1 MPTTIRDLAPE
12 LVLRV
17 LFFLELEE
25 ERPGPRTPYFTRP
38 RRFFPQYATVSRQW
52 QHAVE
57 RVTFASVTLKST
69 ELAYFSEVF
78 TCWSRRTALGTLRYE
93 VVLPT
98 YSEKACGR
106 FENYRDKRGNDEA
119 FTKAVYGLFSIL
131 KVWEE
136 SITTFQSLTRPMQLH
151 ISSIYSPV
159 DFAPRGV
166 ESDLYQFGFGNRHD
180 VKEHRYEHSVIK
192 LCKWDDLPTLSRVKV
207 FKAFV
212 HYSRVVEPRS
222 IAEITAK
229 LTSLEA
235 LYWGLDDDE
244 KINVRQRQQNRS
256 STLWYLYST
265 VWLQI

>member
-1 MPTTIRDLAPE
+1 MPTTVRDLAPE
-12 LVLRV
+12 LVSRV

-25 ERPGPRTPYFTRP
+25 ELPGPRPPYFTLYARP

-78 TCWSRRTALGTLRYE
+78 TCCSRRTALGTLCYE

-106 FENYRDKRGNDEA
+106 FEKSKDKRGNDEA

-136 SITTFQSLTRPMQLH
+136 SITTFQSLPRPMQLH
-151 ISSIYSPV
+151 ISSIYSPM
-159 DFAPRGV
+159 DGIRRGA
-166 ESDLYQFGFGNRHD
+166 EKYKRDQALFGSGKRHD
-180 VKEHRYEHSVIK
+180 LWEHCYEHSVIK
-192 LCKWDDLPTLSRVKV
+192 ICKWDDLPTLSRVKV
-207 FKAFV
+207 FGASL
-212 HYSRVVEPRS
+212 HYPRAVDPRS

-235 LYWGLDDDE
+235 LDWGLNDDE
-244 KINVRQRQQNRS
+244 KINVRQRQENRS
-256 STLWYLYST
+256 STL
-265 VWLQI
+265 